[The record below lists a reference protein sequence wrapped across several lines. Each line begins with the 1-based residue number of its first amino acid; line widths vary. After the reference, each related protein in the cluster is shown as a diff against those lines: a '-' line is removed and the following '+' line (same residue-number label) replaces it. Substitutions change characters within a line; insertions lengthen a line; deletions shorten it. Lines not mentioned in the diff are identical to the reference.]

1 MSLKQFLDQTGL
13 QELITK
19 FTDWC
24 KQSFLGKNDKA
35 SNASKLDV
43 ADTGNIYKPVF
54 FNNGVP
60 VACEHK
66 LESDVPA
73 NAKFTDTVNTY
84 VAGAGISI
92 NGNTINN
99 AGVRSIGT
107 GSVNGTISV
116 NSNGTTL
123 NVAVKGLGSAAY
135 TNSNEYAKA
144 NHNHSIDTALSDTSN
159 NPVQNKAIK
168 SYVDNRIQE
177 AKNYADNNSCNITT
191 DTAMSDSS
199 TYPVQ
204 NKVIKNYID
213 EWLTNGEKDINIYK
227 LDANLYVNAKWG
239 FFSQILR
246 VPVLDSTAGMPLY
259 AGNIYLD
266 SNTKD
271 LKCFDGSV
279 WKALSTVKID
289 KSYFNNGNAV
299 IQTENGQSSA
309 TYEGYIF
316 NFSDEFAI
324 LEIPARVFEHSTSNI
339 VQIEYTLP
347 TSMINGFA
355 GNRVVS
361 GFGGVA
367 GMFFPVSY
375 QGRNNNIAIS
385 HVQGNKI
392 IISTDLKNKSEYP
405 HGVFYAPIPAISV
418 LFYNV

>member
-135 TNSNEYAKA
+135 TNSNEYATA
-144 NHNHSIDTALSDTSN
+144 NHNHDTAYSQKNHTHATDTALSDSSTNPVQNKVIKSYIDTKADDILQEAKN
-159 NPVQNKAIK
+159 YTDNHSSSITIDESLSSISTNPVQNKAIVR
-168 SYVDNRIQE
+168 YIQQEDEETLQE
-177 AKNYADNNSCNITT
+177 AKNYTDSHKCVSFGLNSGGSATVYYKDGTYSPDTFWVYTIAESSNFAIYFIPAKVFSHTT
-191 DTAMSDSS
+191 
-199 TYPVQ
+199 
-204 NKVIKNYID
+204 
-213 EWLTNGEKDINIYK
+213 KDITNIQ
-227 LDANLYVNAKWG
+227 LD
-239 FFSQILR
+239 LR
-246 VPVLDSTAGMPLY
+246 T
-259 AGNIYLD
+259 GNFQGKRL
-266 SNTKD
+266 
-271 LKCFDGSV
+271 V
-279 WKALSTVKID
+279 
-289 KSYFNNGNAV
+289 
-299 IQTENGQSSA
+299 
-309 TYEGYIF
+309 
-316 NFSDEFAI
+316 
-324 LEIPARVFEHSTSNI
+324 
-339 VQIEYTLP
+339 
-347 TSMINGFA
+347 NGFVESFA
-355 GNRVVS
+355 EEIL
-361 GFGGVA
+361 
-367 GMFFPVSY
+367 FPLKLK
-375 QGRNNNIAIS
+375 GRNYDVDIHGISPITIDIS
-385 HVQGNKI
+385 HDAQQTG
-392 IISTDLKNKSEYP
+392 TY
-405 HGVFYAPIPAISV
+405 YAPVPALV
-418 LFYNV
+418 VVCYNP